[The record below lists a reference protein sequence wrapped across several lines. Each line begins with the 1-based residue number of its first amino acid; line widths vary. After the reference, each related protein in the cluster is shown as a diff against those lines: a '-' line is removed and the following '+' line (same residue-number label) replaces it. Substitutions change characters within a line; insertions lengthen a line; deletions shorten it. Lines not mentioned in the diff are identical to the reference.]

1 MGNQKCLKLSAR
13 FFGPYKIIEK
23 IGEIVYKLEL
33 PREAKVHPVFHV
45 SQLKKHVELAKTQ
58 SQLPMMNEHGLL
70 AKEPL
75 SILDRRLVKKKGQ
88 AITEVLVQWRKT
100 FPKYSTWENFAILQ
114 KQFSV
119 PQTHSFHGHCI
130 SPFPKTVKRY
140 CSLLGVQQI
149 SVLKYI
155 AQIFKKSLEFQPLDH
170 DRAFLPMLTREWSF
184 QNLEDPK
191 AMSFCIFIKTMKN
204 GSSEKIQISDQNPKF
219 QLANIFT
226 ENKSLF

>member
-1 MGNQKCLKLSAR
+1 MTVYVKLQPYRQTIVGNRKCLKLSAR
-13 FFGPYKIIEK
+13 FFKPYKIIEK

-88 AITEVLVQWRKT
+88 AITEVLVQRRKT

-130 SPFPKTVKRY
+130 SPFPKTVRD
-140 CSLLGVQQI
+140 
-149 SVLKYI
+149 I
-155 AQIFKKSLEFQPLDH
+155 AAS
-170 DRAFLPMLTREWSF
+170 
-184 QNLEDPK
+184 
-191 AMSFCIFIKTMKN
+191 
-204 GSSEKIQISDQNPKF
+204 
-219 QLANIFT
+219 
-226 ENKSLF
+226 